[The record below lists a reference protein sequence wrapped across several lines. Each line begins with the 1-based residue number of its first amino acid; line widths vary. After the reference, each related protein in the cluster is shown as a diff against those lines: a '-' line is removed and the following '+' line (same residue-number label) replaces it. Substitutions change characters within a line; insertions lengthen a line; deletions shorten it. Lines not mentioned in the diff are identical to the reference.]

1 MAVRRMVQAG
11 AVPIQYNLNYA
22 ATTGPDGIGSF
33 VFDQDNGLM
42 TAFNWNFG
50 GVLGGIPDLPIPL
63 SPGLP
68 TRGQFIFEMLSHTD
82 VSPLINCVLGGCVS
96 SSSVLNPLNG
106 FKFTLR
112 NTAVD
117 TSYEYERNGALF
129 SAGLVSIVPTSVPE
143 PAGFALFG
151 LGVLMLGVRR
161 RRA

>member
-1 MAVRRMVQAG
+1 MKKNVLALIAGALLSLPMVAG

-68 TRGQFIFEMLSHTD
+68 TRGQFIF
-82 VSPLINCVLGGCVS
+82 
-96 SSSVLNPLNG
+96 
-106 FKFTLR
+106 
-112 NTAVD
+112 
-117 TSYEYERNGALF
+117 
-129 SAGLVSIVPTSVPE
+129 
-143 PAGFALFG
+143 
-151 LGVLMLGVRR
+151 
-161 RRA
+161 